1 MIALNNILYYTMA
14 LVIVL
19 VLVSQVVDIT
29 KGR

>member
-1 MIALNNILYYTMA
+1 MIALNNILFYTMA

-19 VLVSQVVDIT
+19 VLVSQVVDII